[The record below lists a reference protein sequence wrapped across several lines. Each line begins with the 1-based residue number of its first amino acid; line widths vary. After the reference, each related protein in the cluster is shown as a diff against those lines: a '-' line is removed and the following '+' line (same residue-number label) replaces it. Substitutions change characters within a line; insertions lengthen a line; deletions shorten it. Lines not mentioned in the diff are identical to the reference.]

1 MCSSLAPILLL
12 GYVPNYVISGP
23 KFICPL
29 FDFVVIVEEGLS
41 DAIQYRPTSFPNT
54 AGWKSI

>member
-41 DAIQYRPTSFPNT
+41 DAIQYRPT
-54 AGWKSI
+54 